1 MGQALLRV
9 SRERRHEIAR
19 RRGYTYTQKQGHGI
33 DRGPVFAPSG
43 QIYKR
48 FIRNS

>member
-1 MGQALLRV
+1 MGQTLLSV
-9 SRERRHEIAR
+9 PRERCHEIAR
-19 RRGYTYTQKQGHGI
+19 RRGYSKTQKQGHGI
-33 DRGPVFAPSG
+33 DRGPVLAPSG